1 MLKLN
6 ITRQDI
12 LERLKRDSERISD
25 ADLGKVLDKADEIR
39 RKFGSSG
46 PLGRF
51 ARDAKLML
59 ALIQDFWKGSY
70 RQIPWYVIAAIAAS
84 LLYVLSPMDMIPD
97 FLLLFGYIDDAFMVG
112 ACLMMI
118 EQQLAE
124 YELWKIEQSVESE
137 SIPQLEDYSMHS
149 EA

>member
-1 MLKLN
+1 
-6 ITRQDI
+6 
-12 LERLKRDSERISD
+12 
-25 ADLGKVLDKADEIR
+25 
-39 RKFGSSG
+39 
-46 PLGRF
+46 
-51 ARDAKLML
+51 ML

-137 SIPQLEDYSMHS
+137 SI
-149 EA
+149 AA